1 MNKTDLSLQQ
11 RLLKAK
17 EYKGNG
23 YNCAQ
28 CMFMAFS
35 DIHNL
40 DDNTAL
46 ALSCGLGGGVGGQRQ
61 ICGAVST
68 MASILGMTTFKTP
81 ADKARLYKEIRECS
95 LKFEEKNGSTIC
107 AELKGGEARK
117 PCMSYI
123 EDAIEIL
130 HNRINEDR

>member
-46 ALSCGLGGGVGGQRQ
+46 AL
-61 ICGAVST
+61 
-68 MASILGMTTFKTP
+68 
-81 ADKARLYKEIRECS
+81 
-95 LKFEEKNGSTIC
+95 
-107 AELKGGEARK
+107 
-117 PCMSYI
+117 
-123 EDAIEIL
+123 
-130 HNRINEDR
+130 